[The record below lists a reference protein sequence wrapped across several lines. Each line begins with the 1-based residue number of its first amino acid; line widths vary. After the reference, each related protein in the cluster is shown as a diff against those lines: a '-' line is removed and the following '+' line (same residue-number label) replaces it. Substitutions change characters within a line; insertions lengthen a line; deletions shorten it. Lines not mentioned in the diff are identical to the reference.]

1 VQEASMSSGLSG
13 GGDTSGGGLSG
24 GGGGGRGG
32 GEYWQ
37 LDMQPAGS
45 AHPNEPANSI
55 GGRFPQ
61 MHVTGSDELDLD
73 GGGTLR
79 ASGIAF
85 RPCVPG
91 RARVVADPLD
101 SSLFG
106 GREFFDIGTKARGAS
121 TVRALGIDLLCAD
134 MPSVHFICD
143 ELLIPFTTY
152 VLLYFVSWLMLLSER
167 GPIYYMC
174 MQNIFIRM

>member
-1 VQEASMSSGLSG
+1 MSFDLSG
-13 GGDTSGGGLSG
+13 GGGTVEGGLSG
-24 GGGGGRGG
+24 GGGGGRCG

-37 LDMQPAGS
+37 LETQPAGS
-45 AHPNEPANSI
+45 APPNESANSL

-61 MHVTGSDELDLD
+61 MQVTDSGELDLD

-79 ASGIAF
+79 GGGVAF

-106 GREFFDIGTKARGAS
+106 GREFFDLGTKAKGAS
-121 TVRALGIDLLCAD
+121 AVLCVFLESTFCVLICLAVTL
-134 MPSVHFICD
+134 SVMS
-143 ELLIPFTTY
+143 Y
-152 VLLYFVSWLMLLSER
+152 
-167 GPIYYMC
+167 
-174 MQNIFIRM
+174 

>member
-1 VQEASMSSGLSG
+1 LELDAGAGSIHIVRLERRRR
-13 GGDTSGGGLSG
+13 TVEGGLSG

-37 LDMQPAGS
+37 LETQPAGS
-45 AHPNEPANSI
+45 APPNEPANSL

-61 MHVTGSDELDLD
+61 MQVTDGGELDLD

-79 ASGIAF
+79 GGGVAF

-91 RARVVADPLD
+91 SARVVADPLA

-106 GREFFDIGTKARGAS
+106 GREEFCASFDLGAK
-121 TVRALGIDLLCAD
+121 GMKLCGD
-134 MPSVHFICD
+134 S
-143 ELLIPFTTY
+143 ELVVQFLA
-152 VLLYFVSWLMLLSER
+152 
-167 GPIYYMC
+167 
-174 MQNIFIRM
+174 